1 MFTIFSPWSFTLLLC
16 RVVCISKITV
26 YCLQASLSVALKKGL
41 KLLDCKVTPVQRA
54 HFASHNEPRSKR
66 VPLSCFFCLDPDSD
80 CEPDLALMERLSS
93 RKWVVIGSHAIA
105 GSGILQSPSFSS
117 SGVLLPNRRIADYS
131 RWKLVSKSTRFVLNC
146 AAG

>member
-1 MFTIFSPWSFTLLLC
+1 MNLG
-16 RVVCISKITV
+16 R
-26 YCLQASLSVALKKGL
+26 SVAR
-41 KLLDCKVTPVQRA
+41 P
-54 HFASHNEPRSKR
+54 

-131 RWKLVSKSTRFVLNC
+131 RRKLVSKSTRFVLNC

>member
-1 MFTIFSPWSFTLLLC
+1 MNLG
-16 RVVCISKITV
+16 R
-26 YCLQASLSVALKKGL
+26 SVAR
-41 KLLDCKVTPVQRA
+41 P
-54 HFASHNEPRSKR
+54 

-117 SGVLLPNRRIADYS
+117 SGVLLPNRRIAHYRDEN
-131 RWKLVSKSTRFVLNC
+131 W
-146 AAG
+146 